1 MAVRVEPGRVRGP
14 SGAQAAGG
22 KTDARRTHR
31 RGAFVV
37 RDTCPGESRG
47 WGCTPCRPGGRGR
60 HVWKGHWDGRQWSAG
75 SLMRR
80 PETSRSGMPM

>member
-14 SGAQAAGG
+14 SGAKPPAG

-31 RGAFVV
+31 RGTFVV
-37 RDTCPGESRG
+37 RDTCPGREPRLG
-47 WGCTPCRPGGRGR
+47 MHPCRPGGRGR
-60 HVWKGHWDGRQWSAG
+60 NVRKGHWDGRQWSAG